1 MIEKKTNRGFPP
13 TIQPPSELNETNYA
27 NKVYKNKVL
36 PSSTIL
42 VFMGHTSKNIR
53 EADHRLKKE

>member
-1 MIEKKTNRGFPP
+1 MIEKNTNRGFPL
-13 TIQPPSELNETNYA
+13 TIQPPSDLNETNYA
-27 NKVYKNKVL
+27 SKVYKNKDL

-53 EADHRLKKE
+53 EADQRL